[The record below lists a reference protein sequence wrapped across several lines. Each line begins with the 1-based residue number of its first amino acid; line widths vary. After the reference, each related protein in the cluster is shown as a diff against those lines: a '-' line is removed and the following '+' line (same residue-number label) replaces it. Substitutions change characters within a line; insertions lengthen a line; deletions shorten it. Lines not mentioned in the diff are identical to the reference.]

1 MGRLGGQ
8 GAAYDAAQNCGT
20 EGQPDIVARSGA
32 ATMVPWPRARARTGA
47 RPGARTMARARPIP
61 RPAAG
66 RLGEGHTR
74 RQQQGAQTQG

>member
-1 MGRLGGQ
+1 LGRLGGQ
-8 GAAYDAAQNCGT
+8 GAADDAAKNCGT

-32 ATMVPWPRARARTGA
+32 AMMVPRTRARSRT
-47 RPGARTMARARPIP
+47 GARTMAGTVARSWPMT
-61 RPAAG
+61 RPAG